1 MDPLWD
7 KFNIVLSYSFEAS
20 LFIQSLNQS
29 PFNVGRELLATDFT
43 RAQVEQLNQRH
54 SSPVKTTQEMDAMIK
69 LLGGHPFLMRKALYS
84 LVVQKL
90 SVNEFLKQ
98 ASYED
103 GPFSDHLHVYLWH
116 LHEQSDLRAAMKSA
130 ILEHAVS
137 SDVLF
142 HRLHSSG
149 LIVGHDRRD
158 AQPRCGLYADYFK
171 KHL

>member
-98 ASYED
+98 ASYE
-103 GPFSDHLHVYLWH
+103 
-116 LHEQSDLRAAMKSA
+116 
-130 ILEHAVS
+130 
-137 SDVLF
+137 
-142 HRLHSSG
+142 
-149 LIVGHDRRD
+149 VGHS
-158 AQPRCGLYADYFK
+158 
-171 KHL
+171 